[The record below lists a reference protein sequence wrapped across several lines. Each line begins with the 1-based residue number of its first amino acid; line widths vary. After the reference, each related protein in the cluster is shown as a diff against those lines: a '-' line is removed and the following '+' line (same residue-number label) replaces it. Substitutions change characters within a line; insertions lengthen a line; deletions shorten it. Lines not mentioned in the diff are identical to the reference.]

1 MARPPSANSI
11 IANAKKSNRV
21 VETHADIASG
31 MILPNNSGDHSKG
44 IKRDVPINDYD
55 LSNKKYVDD
64 EISGIDLTP
73 YWKSDGTS
81 TCSGNWNLGT
91 YDLTTTGSITAA
103 EFIDSTSGGTSTE
116 WETAWTHSQ
125 DNTQAHT
132 DYLINNGND
141 VTAGGLQMTYL
152 IITEPAQNYKFKK
165 ADYAV
170 RDMLILQSQ
179 TNGKR
184 ADLWMMTKQGDGTDS
199 VGLDLWTKG
208 TPASVSNRERL
219 RIGQT
224 ASSNAYIN
232 MDKAGTGV
240 ARPIHIYTYLKDG
253 QLTLETD
260 GDVSMNQGDL
270 NINADNKGVNMGA
283 TLTDFKLYSD
293 GNNACIDFTGDLK
306 VNGTAGWTGT
316 FTNGDGATVTVADG
330 IITGVA

>member
-1 MARPPSANSI
+1 MGGKGSGRPPKPETLVKRNQEVRQP
-11 IANAKKSNRV
+11 IAN
-21 VETHADIASG
+21 E
-31 MILPNNSGDHSKG
+31 MFLPNLSGKHDAGRITKTPT
-44 IKRDVPINDYD
+44 IDTQIP
-55 LSNKKYVDD
+55 NKKYVDD
-64 EISGIDLTP
+64 EISAIPVITNYLKD
-73 YWKSDGTS
+73 DA
-81 TCSGNWNLGT
+81 
-91 YDLTTTGSITAA
+91 DDTTTGTLTAA
-103 EFIDSTSGGTSTE
+103 EFTDSTSGGTSTE
-116 WETAWTHSQ
+116 WETAWVHSQ

-132 DYLINNGND
+132 DYLINNNND

-179 TNGKR
+179 TNGKS
-184 ADLWMMTKQGDGTDS
+184 ADLWMMTKQGDGTDNC
-199 VGLDLWTKG
+199 GLDLWTKG